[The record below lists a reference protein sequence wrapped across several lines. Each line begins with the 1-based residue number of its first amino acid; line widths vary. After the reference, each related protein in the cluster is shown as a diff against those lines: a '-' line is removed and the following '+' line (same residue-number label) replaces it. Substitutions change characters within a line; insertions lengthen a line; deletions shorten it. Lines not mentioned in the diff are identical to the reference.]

1 MTIKK
6 KVPDLTERINPDL
19 IYRTSNPIAK
29 AVIGLGPTQT
39 WEAVKRG
46 ELPPPVAL
54 TRFRLREGLDRPAA
68 DRPAEE
74 ACREGRGCCTP
85 CTHKGG
91 RRRMIKQ
98 IVSPDAVGA
107 AAGAR
112 CGSTLKVIW
121 SNLPHPV
128 NRINSLRV
136 IP

>member
-54 TRFRLREGLDRPAA
+54 TDSGYA
-68 DRPAEE
+68 
-74 ACREGRGCCTP
+74 
-85 CTHKGG
+85 KGWTG
-91 RRRMIKQ
+91 QQLIDLQRRRVEK
-98 IVSPDAVGA
+98 AEA
-107 AAGAR
+107 AARLAR
-112 CGSTLKVIW
+112 TKEDAGG
-121 SNLPHPV
+121 
-128 NRINSLRV
+128 
-136 IP
+136 